1 MAKRRL
7 TYKQFDLNIPENL
20 QNDFTNLILADLNSK
35 RAALISGTGLTFSLD
50 YPSYYLNYLR
60 TLYSPVINVAIESLE
75 KHNSELLTFRLVSVR
90 NFLSIVWSTIENSQ
104 IPRRIDIGPAN
115 SIEAFFLKNSILFNT
130 TPQRHPADPRRT

>member
-20 QNDFTNLILADLNSK
+20 QNDFTNLVLADLNSK

-115 SIEAFFLKNSILFNT
+115 STEAFFLRNSILFNT